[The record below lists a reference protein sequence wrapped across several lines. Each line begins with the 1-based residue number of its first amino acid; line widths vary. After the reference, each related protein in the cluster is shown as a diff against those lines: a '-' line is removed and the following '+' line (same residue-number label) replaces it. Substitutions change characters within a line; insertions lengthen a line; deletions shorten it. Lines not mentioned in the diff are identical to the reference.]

1 MIRLATF
8 AGLLAPLLVP
18 ATARAQSNDPWWGR
32 DKALHFGVSAGLSAG
47 GYAASALLFERPGER
62 ALAGAAFA
70 LSAGVAKE
78 LFDLAGGGD
87 PSWRDLAWDG
97 IGTAVG
103 VGIALSLDVWLLQ
116 PERGAARRST
126 ARLAVRF

>member
-1 MIRLATF
+1 MKLGTL
-8 AGLLAPLLVP
+8 AGLLAPLLMP
-18 ATARAQSNDPWWGR
+18 APARAQSSDPWWGR

-47 GYAASALLFERPGER
+47 GYAASALLLERPGER
-62 ALAGAAFA
+62 ALAGAALA
-70 LSAGVAKE
+70 LSAGVVKE
-78 LFDLAGGGD
+78 LLDLAGAGD

-103 VGIALSLDVWLLQ
+103 VGIAVSVDVWLLEPQ
-116 PERGAARRST
+116 GRGARRST